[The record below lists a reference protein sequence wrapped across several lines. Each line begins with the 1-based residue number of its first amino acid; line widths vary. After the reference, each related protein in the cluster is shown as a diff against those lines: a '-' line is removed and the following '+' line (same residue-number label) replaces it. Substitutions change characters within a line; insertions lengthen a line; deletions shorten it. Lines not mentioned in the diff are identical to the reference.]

1 MEKGKK
7 IEREKNERRK
17 DERECEKSDACNLC
31 ILSILKS
38 ISI

>member
-17 DERECEKSDACNLC
+17 DESVRKVMPVIYAYFQS
-31 ILSILKS
+31 
-38 ISI
+38 